1 MCKSPVTEEF
11 AFFPHSQELLDHSC
25 TSGSGSGLP
34 QLVQQTVAKRVH
46 LVECIGENII
56 LSKHF
61 TTSYL
66 VIGLHHHVSC
76 TGHLRVIRCIFQNS
90 SYTTVPVCTR
100 LCLFAHDCACL
111 HTTVLVCYILLGGHQ
126 KMHGP

>member
-76 TGHLRVIRCIFQNS
+76 TGS
-90 SYTTVPVCTR
+90 SQGDQMHISK
-100 LCLFAHDCACL
+100 LFLYHCACL
-111 HTTVLVCYILLGGHQ
+111 HTTVPVCYILLGGHQ